1 VIEIRRKPW
10 FEVFFSWHVRR
21 RIAGR
26 FASLRIH
33 GLEPLREACARGPVL
48 VVSNHTSWWDPLVM
62 FDLSYR
68 ILRCEG
74 SALMDAKNLRA
85 LPMMGWIGAFGVE
98 LGDPEDGERAVRYG
112 AEQLSKPGRMV
123 VVFPQGRERP
133 VSERPLVFR
142 PGAARMALLA
152 PVETAIVPMA
162 VRYEHGRTE
171 KPDALIHLG
180 EPFARGDDVEALR
193 VRMETRVTELLA
205 QTEQAIHAGEHRSW
219 PVYIDGG
226 SGPSA
231 GERVLAGRAP
241 RVHR

>member
-10 FEVFFSWHVRR
+10 FEVFFAWHVRR

-33 GLEPLREACARGPVL
+33 GLEPLRQACASGPVL
-48 VVSNHTSWWDPLVM
+48 LVANHTSWWDPLVL
-62 FDLSYR
+62 FDVSYR

-85 LPMMGWIGAFGVE
+85 LPMLGWIGAFGVE
-98 LGDPEDGERAVRYG
+98 LGDHEDGERAVRYG
-112 AEQLSKPGRMV
+112 AEQLSRPGRMV

-133 VSERPLVFR
+133 VTERPLAFR
-142 PGAARMALLA
+142 AGAARMAVQA
-152 PVETAIVPMA
+152 PREPAIVPMA
-162 VRYEHGRTE
+162 LRYEHGRLE
-171 KPDALIHLG
+171 KPDALVNVG
-180 EPFARGDDVEALR
+180 EPFARGEDVESLR
-193 VRMETRVTELLA
+193 AEMESRVTALLA
-205 QTEQAIHAGEHRSW
+205 QTEAAIHAGTHRSW
-219 PVYIDGG
+219 PVLIDGG